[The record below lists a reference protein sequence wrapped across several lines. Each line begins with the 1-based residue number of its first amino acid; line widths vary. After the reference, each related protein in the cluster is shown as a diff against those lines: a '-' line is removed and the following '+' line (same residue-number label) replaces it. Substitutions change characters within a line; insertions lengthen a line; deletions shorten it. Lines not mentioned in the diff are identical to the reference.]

1 MLKQMKLGTKMMLG
15 FSAVALITMILGI
28 VGFYGAGKGQQSVQE
43 IGTVRLPG
51 VDSLLVIKGQA
62 ERARGIL
69 RTLAVSGLADD
80 VRERQYQ
87 NLSDLRQVYE
97 KAFETYESLPKTGKE
112 ADVWQRFV
120 KAWDAWWEQNN
131 AYLEIVK
138 QFDELGMRDPMLVGR
153 QIESFAKGHYRVVQQ
168 VLSLMGLNHM
178 FDGGDDYAACRM
190 GHWLNEFKTDNPDL
204 RDAVQAIQEPHR
216 LFHEAVKKIK
226 TAYSQGEILEMRPIY
241 QKEML
246 PAVDEVFHHFNQMI
260 QIVDQGISL
269 SEQAKTLMLGPLT
282 EAMRD
287 AIALLDELVA
297 LDQAAAA
304 REVSLAGDQAN
315 RIRLISIIA
324 AVAGVLLALVLG
336 FLISRGISRSLAR
349 ISRGMSEGAEQVA
362 SASAQVSSSSQS
374 MAEGSSEQAASIEE
388 TSSSIEEM
396 ASMTKQNAENA
407 GNADGL
413 MKDANQVVMAANES
427 MQQLTQSMDDISK
440 ASEETSKI
448 IKTIDEIAFQ
458 TNLLALNA
466 AVEAARAGEA
476 GAGFAVVADEVR
488 NLAMRAASAAKDTAK
503 LIEGTVKKVDN
514 GSSLVSTTSDA
525 FSKVMESTAK
535 VATLVAEIS
544 QASREQSHGIDQ
556 VNIAIS
562 EMDKVVQQNAANAEE
577 SASAAEEMSAQAQQ
591 LKEYVEDLVLMVT
604 GKKGSARHHIDGKK
618 NGRSV
623 RRSEK
628 ALAPL
633 PNPGPVSAE
642 RKQTPAG
649 KTAKEVR
656 PDQVI
661 PFDEDEFENF

>member
-1 MLKQMKLGTKMMLG
+1 MLKQMRLGTKMMLG
-15 FSAVALITMILGI
+15 FSAVALITLILGV

-62 ERARGIL
+62 ERARGTM

-87 NLSDLRQVYE
+87 NLSELRQVYE
-97 KAFETYESLPKTGKE
+97 KAFETYETLPKTGKE
-112 ADVWQRFV
+112 VEVWQRFV
-120 KAWDAWWEQNN
+120 KAWNAWREQNN
-131 AYLEIVK
+131 AYLDIVK
-138 QFDELGMRDPMLVGR
+138 QFDELGMQDPMLQGR
-153 QIESFAKGHYRVVQQ
+153 QIESFAKDHYRLVQQ

-178 FDGGDDYAACRM
+178 FDGGEDHTACRM
-190 GHWLNEFKTDNPDL
+190 GHWLKEFKTDNPAL
-204 RDAVQAIQEPHR
+204 RDAVQDIEEPHR
-216 LFHEAVKKIK
+216 RFHEALKKIK

-246 PAVDEVFHHFNQMI
+246 PAVDEVFHYFNQMI

-269 SEQAKTLMLGPLT
+269 SEQAKALMLGPLT
-282 EAMRD
+282 EAMRE
-287 AIALLDELVA
+287 AIVLLDELVA
-297 LDQAAAA
+297 LNQAAAA
-304 REVSLAGDQAN
+304 REVTLAGDQAN
-315 RIRLISIIA
+315 RIRLMSIIA

-336 FLISRGISRSLAR
+336 FFISRGINRSLTR
-349 ISRGMSEGAEQVA
+349 ITRGMSEGAEQVA
-362 SASAQVSSSSQS
+362 SASGQVSSSSQS
-374 MAEGSSEQAASIEE
+374 MAEGASEQAASIEE

-427 MQQLTQSMDDISK
+427 MQQLTQSMEDISK

-488 NLAMRAASAAKDTAK
+488 TLAMRAASAAKDTAK

-514 GSSLVSTTSDA
+514 GSSLVSTTSEA
-525 FSKVMESTAK
+525 FSKVTESTAK

-591 LKEYVEDLVLMVT
+591 LKEYVEELVLMVT
-604 GKKGSARHHIDGKK
+604 GKKGSVRHMDDEET
-618 NGRSV
+618 GRPA
-623 RRSEK
+623 RRSAK
-628 ALAPL
+628 ALL
-633 PNPGPVSAE
+633 PPSAGTVSAE
-642 RKQTPAG
+642 RKQKPAG

-661 PFDEDEFENF
+661 PFDDDEFENF

>member
-15 FSAVALITMILGI
+15 FSAVALITLILGI
-28 VGFYGAGKGQQSVQE
+28 IGFYGAGKGQQSVQE

-62 ERARGIL
+62 ERIRGTL

-87 NLSDLRQVYE
+87 NITDIRQVYG
-97 KAFETYESLPKTGKE
+97 KAFETYGSLPKTGKE
-112 ADVWQRFV
+112 AEVWQRFE
-120 KAWDAWWEQNN
+120 KAWDAWREQNN
-131 AYLEIVK
+131 EYLDIK
-138 QFDELGMRDPMLVGR
+138 KRFDELGMQDPMLVGR
-153 QIESFAKGHYRVVQQ
+153 QIEAFAKDHYRLVQQ

-178 FDGGDDYAACRM
+178 FDGGEDHAACRM
-190 GHWLNEFKTDNPDL
+190 GHWLNEFKTDNPAL
-204 RDAVQAIQEPHR
+204 RDAVQAIEEPHR
-216 LFHEAVKKIK
+216 RFHEALKKIK

-246 PAVDEVFHHFNQMI
+246 PAIDEVFHYFNQMI

-269 SEQAKTLMLGPLT
+269 SDQAKALMLGPLT
-282 EAMRD
+282 DAMRE
-287 AIALLDELVA
+287 AIVLLDELVA
-297 LDQAAAA
+297 LNQAAAV

-315 RIRLISIIA
+315 RIRLMSVIA

-336 FLISRGISRSLAR
+336 FFISRGINRSLTR
-349 ISRGMSEGAEQVA
+349 ITRGMSEGAEQVA
-362 SASAQVSSSSQS
+362 SASGQVSSSSQS
-374 MAEGSSEQAASIEE
+374 MAEGASEQAASIEE

-413 MKDANQVVMAANES
+413 MKDANQVVVAANES
-427 MQQLTQSMDDISK
+427 MQQLTQSMADISK

-488 NLAMRAASAAKDTAK
+488 TLAMRAASAAKDTAK

-525 FSKVMESTAK
+525 FSKVTESTAK

-591 LKEYVEDLVLMVT
+591 LKEYVEDLVMMVT
-604 GKKGSARHHIDGKK
+604 GKKGSVRRHMDGEAA
-618 NGRSV
+618 GPSV
-623 RRSEK
+623 RRSAK
-628 ALAPL
+628 ALAP
-633 PNPGPVSAE
+633 PSAGPVPAE
-642 RKQTPAG
+642 RKQKRAG
-649 KTAKEVR
+649 KTAKEVK

>member
-15 FSAVALITMILGI
+15 FSAVALITLILGV
-28 VGFYGAGKGQQSVQE
+28 VGFYGARKGQESVRE
-43 IGTVRLPG
+43 IGTVRLPA

-62 ERARGIL
+62 ERARGTM
-69 RTLAVSGLADD
+69 RTLAVSGLSKEDRD
-80 VRERQYQ
+80 RQYVNFS
-87 NLSDLRQVYE
+87 NLK
-97 KAFETYESLPKTGKE
+97 KAYESAFKTYHALPQTEKE
-112 ADVWQRFV
+112 AQVWQQFEP
-120 KAWDAWWEQNN
+120 AWNAWQTEYQT
-131 AYLEIVK
+131 YMEIMQ
-138 QFDELGMRDPMLVGR
+138 QFDQLGMRDPMLVGR
-153 QIESFAKGHYRVVQQ
+153 QIEAFAKDHYHLVQQ

-178 FDGGDDYAACRM
+178 FDGGEDHTACRM
-190 GHWLNEFKTDNPDL
+190 GHWLDEFKTDNPAL

-216 LFHEAVKKIK
+216 LFHEALKKIK

-246 PAVDEVFHHFNQMI
+246 PAIDEVFHHFNEMI

-269 SEQAKTLMLGPLT
+269 SEQAKALMLGPLT
-282 EAMRD
+282 DAMRE
-287 AIALLDELVA
+287 ALVLLDELVA
-297 LDQAAAA
+297 INQTAAA
-304 REVSLAGDQAN
+304 REVTLAGDQAN
-315 RIRLISIIA
+315 WIRLLSIVA

-336 FLISRGISRSLAR
+336 FFISRGINRSLTR
-349 ISRGMSEGAEQVA
+349 ITRGMSEGAEQVA
-362 SASAQVSSSSQS
+362 SASSQVSSSSQS
-374 MAEGSSEQAASIEE
+374 MAEGASEQAASIEE

-427 MQQLTQSMDDISK
+427 MQQLTQSMEDISK

-488 NLAMRAASAAKDTAK
+488 TLAMRAASAAKDTAK

-525 FSKVMESTAK
+525 FSKVTESTAK
-535 VATLVAEIS
+535 VAALVAEIS

-591 LKEYVEDLVLMVT
+591 LKEYVEDLVMMVT
-604 GKKGSARHHIDGKK
+604 GKKGSIRHMDGEET
-618 NGRSV
+618 GRSV
-623 RRSEK
+623 RHSGK
-628 ALAPL
+628 ALAP
-633 PNPGPVSAE
+633 PPSVRPGVPEKKKKPS
-642 RKQTPAG
+642 G
-649 KTAKEVR
+649 KAAKEIK